1 MKSNKAYLALMAFQ
15 LSCIGIKYEA
25 SNTNPFHQS
34 TLFLLLTAMFSHVL
48 ASVADINKPIT
59 TITFHFS
66 GILVCQTLLWIL
78 IPQLLWFSVINF
90 LLLLLVKFLYFDF
103 LTQLILLSFNC
114 ITQLLPGSPPNIVEM
129 PNTEPQQPQ
138 ESQLLYV
145 FGDWKQS
152 HDIYSFSI

>member
-1 MKSNKAYLALMAFQ
+1 MAFQ

-66 GILVCQTLLWIL
+66 GIL
-78 IPQLLWFSVINF
+78 
-90 LLLLLVKFLYFDF
+90 
-103 LTQLILLSFNC
+103 
-114 ITQLLPGSPPNIVEM
+114 LLPGSPPNIVEM